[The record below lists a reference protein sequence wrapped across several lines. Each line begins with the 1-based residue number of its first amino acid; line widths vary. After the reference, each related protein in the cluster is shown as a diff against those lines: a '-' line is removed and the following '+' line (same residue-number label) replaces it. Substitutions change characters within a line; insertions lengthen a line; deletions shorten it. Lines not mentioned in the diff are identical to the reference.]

1 MIRCS
6 LGCVWVVGVLSVCK
20 AAEGPA
26 VRAVPTSPIYCL
38 GMPVGY
44 LVIESLPADAV
55 TLRFHVN
62 VFYRNMSRRPLIIP
76 TVFESTLVI
85 SRALRDV
92 RSRRSQWTLT
102 LGGHPSKVSFPQGNI
117 ETPLKPYFQ
126 VIEPNE
132 EMSFETSVILLVHN
146 PSVKTANT
154 ELLGKTIF
162 LQLEQDHD
170 RIQGD
175 LSKLG
180 DKWRD
185 YGNLWFGKL
194 RTEPIKV
201 DIPASPATL
210 TCQSEARID

>member
-1 MIRCS
+1 
-6 LGCVWVVGVLSVCK
+6 
-20 AAEGPA
+20 
-26 VRAVPTSPIYCL
+26 
-38 GMPVGY
+38 
-44 LVIESLPADAV
+44 V
-55 TLRFHVN
+55 TLRFHVK

-76 TVFESTLVI
+76 TVFESTLVV

-92 RSRRSQWTLT
+92 RSGRAQWTLT
-102 LGGHPSKVSFPQGNI
+102 LGGHPSKVSFPQGDI
-117 ETPLKPYFQ
+117 EKPTRPYFQ
-126 VIEPNE
+126 VVEPNE

-175 LSKLG
+175 LSKLA
-180 DKWRD
+180 DKWRR

-194 RTEPIKV
+194 RTEAIKV
-201 DIPASPATL
+201 YIPASPSTL